1 MCLALQSTCNF
12 KPVPLST
19 VKYVVVKVG
28 RIPFLKS
35 LTEIRLMKSPWWQ
48 WKDLNP
54 SISSVKAKMI
64 KNVLNSSISP
74 KL

>member
-19 VKYVVVKVG
+19 VKYVVVEVG

-35 LTEIRLMKSPWWQ
+35 LWEIRLMN
-48 WKDLNP
+48 NP
-54 SISSVKAKMI
+54 QVGVEGLEFLYI
-64 KNVLNSSISP
+64 
-74 KL
+74 